1 MFYLPL
7 CLFSSLS
14 DVFLLLD
21 QRNVTRYDRLLLS
34 VSESELPFSIVSVLA
49 TDANGEFV
57 DAKIKSLIR
66 LFRPDRGGDLS
77 RLDFVRSIDAVYKQ
91 LRLLRASIGNSGE
104 TLYFTPCYNLC

>member
-1 MFYLPL
+1 LFYLPL

-14 DVFLLLD
+14 DAFLLLD
-21 QRNVTRYDRLLLS
+21 QRNALTRYDRLLLS

-104 TLYFTPCYNLC
+104 T